1 MAIYLL
7 VGAVGV
13 PVFAEFTG
21 GLGIVFGDTGGYLLS
36 YPLAAAVAGLA
47 AYAAAPTPRG
57 GGRSCW
63 RFLWGAAALAVIY
76 ALGATWLSVVADL
89 PTRGGRRAGRA
100 AFRGLRPDQGRPG
113 CARRR
118 GRRPGHRRL
127 PDLRERGARS
137 EANMT
142 LRSWLVRRRSR
153 VMFEKVLVA
162 NRGEIALRVVRACQE
177 LGVAAVAVYSDADE
191 SALHVRHADEAVR
204 IGPPPAGKSYLDVE
218 ALIDAA
224 KETGAEA
231 VHPGY
236 GFLAEN
242 AAFAAA
248 CREAGLAFVGPSAEA
263 IEKMGNKSAARR
275 LAREA
280 EVPVVPGSDD
290 ASSADEAA
298 ETAGGIGYPIMV
310 KAAAG
315 GGGRGI
321 RVAED
326 EDELS
331 KAVQVARREAE
342 AAFGDGTLY
351 LEKLLVAPRHVEVQI
366 MGDHEGNVIHLYERE
381 CSMQRRRQKVLE
393 EAPSPGISPE
403 VREKMTEAAVR
414 LAREAGYANAGTV
427 EFLVEG
433 DEFYFIEMNTRIQVE
448 HPVTEM
454 LTGVDL
460 VKEQIRIA
468 AGEPLS
474 LNRKTCRW
482 SGTRWSF
489 ASTPRTPTRTS
500 CPRPARSPRSKSQAA
515 PASGWTRR
523 STRGTR
529 SPRST
534 TRWSASS
541 SSGPSPAMR
550 PSAGPDA
557 PSANTASKA

>member
-1 MAIYLL
+1 
-7 VGAVGV
+7 
-13 PVFAEFTG
+13 
-21 GLGIVFGDTGGYLLS
+21 
-36 YPLAAAVAGLA
+36 
-47 AYAAAPTPRG
+47 
-57 GGRSCW
+57 
-63 RFLWGAAALAVIY
+63 
-76 ALGATWLSVVADL
+76 
-89 PTRGGRRAGRA
+89 
-100 AFRGLRPDQGRPG
+100 
-113 CARRR
+113 
-118 GRRPGHRRL
+118 
-127 PDLRERGARS
+127 
-137 EANMT
+137 
-142 LRSWLVRRRSR
+142 
-153 VMFEKVLVA
+153 MFEKVLVA

-177 LGVAAVAVYSDADE
+177 LGVAAVAVYSDADK
-191 SALHVRHADEAVR
+191 SALHVHHADEAVR

-224 KETGAEA
+224 KESGAEA

-242 AAFAAA
+242 AGFATA
-248 CREAGLAFVGPSAEA
+248 CREAGLTFVGPSAEA
-263 IEKMGNKSAARR
+263 IEKLGNKSAARR

-280 EVPVVPGSDD
+280 KVPVVPGSDD

-298 ETAGGIGYPIMV
+298 QTAGGIGYPIMV

-326 EDELS
+326 EDELR

-351 LEKLLVAPRHVEVQI
+351 LEKLLVAPRHVEVQV

-393 EAPSPGISPE
+393 EAPSPGISPG

-427 EFLVEG
+427 EFLVE
-433 DEFYFIEMNTRIQVE
+433 DEEFYFIEMNTRIQVE

-474 LNRKTCRW
+474 LKQEDVPMVGHAMEFRINAEDPDQD
-482 SGTRWSF
+482 F
-489 ASTPRTPTRTS
+489 M
-500 CPRPARSPRSKSQAA
+500 
-515 PASGWTRR
+515 
-523 STRGTR
+523 
-529 SPRST
+529 
-534 TRWSASS
+534 
-541 SSGPSPAMR
+541 PSPGEISWLDVPGGPGVR
-550 PSAGPDA
+550 IDSAIYQGYQIPPFYDSMVGKLIVWA
-557 PSANTASKA
+557 LTREEAISRARRALREYRLEGIKTTIPLHLRLLKGEAFRSGEYHTGYLEELLKEA